1 MIKKIGIQNFRV
13 FKECTEFEIK
23 PITLLVGP
31 NNAGKSSFT
40 KLLLLLKN
48 GVTKLKFNEGLHN
61 LESFKKVL
69 NWEVNDKKMK
79 ITFPSNLSFL
89 DNNYSVI
96 HEYIEDKDDNG
107 KLFQIDI
114 CTKQESLLI
123 FKTDGTNC
131 RLILNIEHLIGTI
144 YENKLVSYEL
154 SEAPNGD
161 PEGIWVKKYIK
172 DMKYNPNEE
181 LITLSNFEEIF
192 RKNPERY
199 SDSNQTT
206 LREPSIGEIVLK
218 NTLRKL
224 EVNYLVYKILINAK
238 DATEYYK
245 EELRAIQNK
254 EFENIYFDGDYKAAG
269 IPDGFNNAFAY
280 CLKRVN
286 GRVKEN
292 INVHFSNMCKNDV
305 VEIVESDLGKILFG
319 VKLFDSASEPPY
331 KETNYQKTLFGKFS
345 EYAQDLD
352 DMFSNIEYISANR
365 ASQKRVLA
373 NASEYDIDKIVL
385 DFFNKSQ
392 QNISFLKMIFSI
404 LEIPGE
410 LSIER
415 FENIISI
422 VYLKVNDRKIALADV
437 GFGFSQMI
445 PIILK
450 IVTLTEAKQGIK
462 AKVRRDEDS
471 EETDEFIF
479 VLPTDEK
486 TVIIEE
492 PEANLH
498 PNLQSKLADVF
509 VEIINYYPEL
519 NFIIETHSEYMI
531 RRLQYL
537 TAAKKISTD
546 KSIIYYFNAD
556 KFVRPNEP
564 KVKAI
569 EITSN
574 GNLTDTFGPGFY
586 DETTRL
592 QFELMKLNQEQS
604 N

>member
-13 FKECTEFEIK
+13 FKEFTEFEIK

-48 GVTKLKFNEGLHN
+48 GVTKLNFNGGLHN
-61 LESFKKVL
+61 LESLKKVL
-69 NWEVNDKKMK
+69 NWELNDKKMK

-89 DNNYSVI
+89 DNSYSVT

-114 CTKQESLLI
+114 ATKEESLLI
-123 FKTDGTNC
+123 FKSNGTDC
-131 RLILNIEHLIGTI
+131 WLIFNIEHLIGEI
-144 YENKLVSYEL
+144 YEKKLLSYEWA
-154 SEAPNGD
+154 EAPDGD
-161 PEGIWVKKYIK
+161 PEGIWVKKYMK
-172 DMKYNPNEE
+172 DMKYNPSED

-192 RKNPERY
+192 SKNPARY
-199 SDSNQTT
+199 SDSDHIT

-218 NTLRKL
+218 NTVRNL
-224 EVNYLVYKILINAK
+224 EVNYLVYKILINGK

-245 EELRAIQNK
+245 EELREIQKK

-292 INVHFSNMCKNDV
+292 INVHFSNICKNDS

-319 VKLFDSASEPPY
+319 VKLFDSGSEPPF
-331 KETNYQKTLFGKFS
+331 KETNYQKALFEKFS

-392 QNISFLKMIFSI
+392 QNISFLKLIFSI

-410 LSIER
+410 LSVER

-422 VYLKVNDRKIALADV
+422 VYLTVNDRKIALADV
-437 GFGFSQMI
+437 GFGFSQII

-450 IVTLTEAKQGIK
+450 IVTLTEAKEGIK
-462 AKVRRDEDS
+462 TNVLDKQYDE
-471 EETDEFIF
+471 TREFIF
-479 VLPTDEK
+479 VLPTDKK

-556 KFVRPNEP
+556 KFVRPNET